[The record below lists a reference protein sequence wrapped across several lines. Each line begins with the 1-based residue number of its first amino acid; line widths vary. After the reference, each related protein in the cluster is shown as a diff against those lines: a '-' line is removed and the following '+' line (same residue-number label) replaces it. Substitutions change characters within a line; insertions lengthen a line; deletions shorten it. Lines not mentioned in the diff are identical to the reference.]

1 MTRPN
6 IQMEPTRRKSC
17 AIMPL
22 RRAAHLAR
30 QCDKVKTAL
39 WRRDLGTELPHLA
52 DGSPRP

>member
-17 AIMPL
+17 AIMSL

-30 QCDKVKTAL
+30 
-39 WRRDLGTELPHLA
+39 
-52 DGSPRP
+52 